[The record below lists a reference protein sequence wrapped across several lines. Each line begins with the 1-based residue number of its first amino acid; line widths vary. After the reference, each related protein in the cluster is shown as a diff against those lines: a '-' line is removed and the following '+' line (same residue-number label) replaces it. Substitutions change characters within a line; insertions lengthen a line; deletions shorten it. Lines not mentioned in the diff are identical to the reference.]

1 VGTVV
6 VERSLASEASS
17 VGEARRVLRQAVVDA
32 EVGAGA
38 WIDDALLAISEI
50 VTNAL
55 VHAGTPIGLTVRVD
69 DAGVRVEVADGSP
82 HPPRPRGYAVTAG
95 TGRGLGL
102 VEELVRAWGSK
113 PDEPGKVVWFELG
126 AEPAEPADRVSEASF
141 SGGLSGTTSQRD
153 LVEVV
158 LLQVPLLTHAA
169 WQEHA
174 ASLLREYL
182 LARLDE
188 DTDDLG
194 LFEAHAAASDAMSVL
209 FEQIPAPQLGDDP
222 EAIMATATEPG
233 ITGERV
239 VLRMPAEAA
248 DSFVRLDEVL
258 ENAAVLS
265 DEGGWLTVPTQPEL
279 RELRR
284 WLCTQVLAQTG
295 GADPEPW
302 EVPVHLPPPTVPPLE
317 WDPVEV
323 TGSARAIVAADDSDR
338 IVAIS
343 ASALSALGYDDPA
356 ELVGQ
361 RLLSIIPWRF
371 HQAHLA
377 GFTMHL
383 TNGRSVLLDRPVTV
397 PVLRRDRTEQ
407 LVDVTV
413 RSTRLAHGRH
423 LFTADLRPL

>member
-1 VGTVV
+1 M
-6 VERSLASEASS
+6 
-17 VGEARRVLRQAVVDA
+17 LRQAVADA
-32 EVGAGA
+32 EVDEGE
-38 WIDDALLAISEI
+38 WVDDALLAISEI

-55 VHAGTPIGLTVRVD
+55 VHAGTPIGLTIRVD
-69 DAGVRVEVADGSP
+69 DTGVRVEVADGSP

-95 TGRGLGL
+95 TGRGLSL
-102 VEELVRAWGSK
+102 VEELVRAWGSS

-126 AEPAEPADRVSEASF
+126 ATPLDADTVSF
-141 SGGLSGTTSQRD
+141 SESPVDPSASQLE

-182 LARLDE
+182 LSQLDDE
-188 DTDDLG
+188 GDDVE

-209 FEQIPAPQLGDDP
+209 FEQIPAPELGDDP
-222 EAIMATATEPG
+222 AAIMATATEPG
-233 ITGERV
+233 VTAARV
-239 VLRMPAEAA
+239 VLRIPAATA
-248 DSFVRLDEVL
+248 DSFRRLDEVL
-258 ENAAVLS
+258 ESATALADV
-265 DEGGWLTVPTQPEL
+265 GAWLTVPTQPEL

-284 WLCTQVLAQTG
+284 WLCAQVRAQTD
-295 GADPEPW
+295 GADPLAW
-302 EVPVHLPPPTVPPLE
+302 EVPEHLSPPTTAPLE
-317 WDPVEV
+317 WDSSEV
-323 TGSARAIVAADDSDR
+323 TDSSRAIIAADDSDR

-343 ASALSALGYDDPA
+343 APALEMLGYDDP
-356 ELVGQ
+356 EQLIGQ

-397 PVLRRDRTEQ
+397 PVLRRDGIEQ
-407 LVDVTV
+407 VVDVTV
-413 RSTRLAHGRH
+413 RSTRLPLGRF
-423 LFTADLRPL
+423 LFTAEIGPS